1 MEANMKSILE
11 EIYFGRRGDF
21 EKIVVDERYEK
32 ADEKYSKI
40 YNELVT
46 GLNESQRQILDKL
59 VDATA
64 GLEIA
69 IGCSHFKE
77 GFKIGVLVAV
87 ETFG

>member
-46 GLNESQRQILDKL
+46 GLDRKS
-59 VDATA
+59 V
-64 GLEIA
+64 
-69 IGCSHFKE
+69 
-77 GFKIGVLVAV
+77 V
-87 ETFG
+87 